1 MIDTLLK
8 GFKDQNSLFS
18 ISELCLLANVS
29 RSGYYNYDHSRKYK
43 EEELSALSG
52 SIVYYCHYLRQK
64 AHLPKA
70 GGNQLYQLCKEYFGE
85 KMVIGRDRFFDILRA
100 NNLLLRAKKKRGV
113 PRTTFGVVN
122 HGFEDHVNRL
132 VKYIPPTHCR
142 LCVSDITYVKCSEGF
157 VYLSL
162 TMDAY
167 SRIITGYSLQRNLTT
182 KGPHEALKQTVSF
195 YEGHALDVRG
205 LIFHSDRGSQYV
217 SKEMTS
223 YEASLGI
230 ITSVTQTGDPLHNS
244 MAERL
249 NSTIKNDWL
258 YDFSLLT
265 FEETERALDNS
276 VLMYNTARP
285 HSSVS
290 MRTPMQTLIANYPNP
305 LISNKKGGDSGS
317 SDIHLYDAQAVPTL

>member
-122 HGFEDHVNRL
+122 HGFEDHV
-132 VKYIPPTHCR
+132 
-142 LCVSDITYVKCSEGF
+142 G
-157 VYLSL
+157 
-162 TMDAY
+162 
-167 SRIITGYSLQRNLTT
+167 
-182 KGPHEALKQTVSF
+182 
-195 YEGHALDVRG
+195 
-205 LIFHSDRGSQYV
+205 
-217 SKEMTS
+217 
-223 YEASLGI
+223 
-230 ITSVTQTGDPLHNS
+230 
-244 MAERL
+244 ERDL
-249 NSTIKNDWL
+249 
-258 YDFSLLT
+258 
-265 FEETERALDNS
+265 EE
-276 VLMYNTARP
+276 
-285 HSSVS
+285 
-290 MRTPMQTLIANYPNP
+290 
-305 LISNKKGGDSGS
+305 
-317 SDIHLYDAQAVPTL
+317 